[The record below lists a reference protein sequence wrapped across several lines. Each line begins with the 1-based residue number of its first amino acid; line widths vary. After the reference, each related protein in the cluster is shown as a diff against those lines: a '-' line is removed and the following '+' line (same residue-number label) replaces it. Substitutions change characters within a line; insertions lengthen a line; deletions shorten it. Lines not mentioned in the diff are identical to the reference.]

1 MALSTD
7 LTINVEAGVCQQPFK
22 REFIGFQP
30 GALLISVEDQNI
42 RFWYGGQEPTAD
54 SGHLLQVG
62 AFLRFQKTIE
72 IENLKICSTGG
83 VAKVSAT
90 VAGT

>member
-1 MALSTD
+1 MAQALD
-7 LTINVEAGVCQQPFK
+7 LTFLINTGECVQPFK
-22 REFIGFQP
+22 RELLGFQP

-62 AFLRFQKTIE
+62 AFSSFQKTIE
-72 IENLKICSTGG
+72 IENLRICSTGG
-83 VAKVSAT
+83 LAKVSAT